1 MQTLLKSVS
10 LFEFV
15 RSNYLTLFCDA
26 SKGFFFFPGFLYF
39 FNYVYECW
47 PACMFVHRVC
57 AWSLKRLEEG

>member
-26 SKGFFFFPGFLYF
+26 SKGFFFFLDFCIFLIMCMNVGLPVCLYTVCVPGAF
-39 FNYVYECW
+39 
-47 PACMFVHRVC
+47 R
-57 AWSLKRLEEG
+57 G